1 MYLIYMLLLS
11 PLAVQSVSLSQF
23 ELQDLLCRQKV
34 HVSYLWNVIKK
45 D

>member
-1 MYLIYMLLLS
+1 MYIIYMFFS
-11 PLAVQSVSLSQF
+11 LAVQSVSLSQF

-34 HVSYLWNVIKK
+34 HVSYLWNVILKK